1 MVRGKWSE
9 GGKRTSVEG
18 VGRAHPKDSQTQ
30 GGVSVCVCVS
40 VCVAE
45 MGAESRKR
53 SLSSGDRVHP
63 KDSQTQGG
71 VRE

>member
-1 MVRGKWSE
+1 M
-9 GGKRTSVEG
+9 
-18 VGRAHPKDSQTQ
+18 
-30 GGVSVCVCVS
+30 CVCVS